1 MITKDYT
8 KENLDVKHYRN
19 GDPIPFVKSKK
30 KWKELTTG
38 AYCYYDNDPSKGI
51 LYNWYAVSDPRG
63 LAPEGWRIPKI
74 EELELLEVSTG
85 LPGGYRSTIG
95 DYSYI
100 GTNGLWWSS
109 SEYYTYFA
117 WFRFLDYDG
126 GFAYSSNFNK
136 KGGFSVRCL
145 RDEPNLYT
153 VDRHIMFYPK
163 TDKVTF
169 EQLKRFFTDEA
180 IESFIKYGYLKK

>member
-51 LYNWYAVSDPRG
+51 LYNWYAVNDPRG
-63 LAPEGWRIPKI
+63 LAPEGWKIPTI
-74 EELELLEVSTG
+74 EELEQIDLTTG
-85 LPGGYRSTIG
+85 LPGGTRYYNGSYDSIG
-95 DYSYI
+95 YLGY
-100 GTNGLWWSS
+100 WWSS
-109 SEYYTYFA
+109 TESAAGNVWSRHLGYVVGSATSHGYY
-117 WFRFLDYDG
+117 
-126 GFAYSSNFNK
+126 K
-136 KGGFSVRCL
+136 KNGFSVRCL

-163 TDKVTF
+163 TDKVTL

>member
-51 LYNWYAVSDPRG
+51 LYNWYAVNDPRG
-63 LAPEGWRIPKI
+63 LAPEGWKIPKI
-74 EELELLEVSTG
+74 EELKLITG
-85 LPGGYRSTIG
+85 LLGGFRINNGDYYDIG
-95 DYSYI
+95 D
-100 GTNGLWWSS
+100 NGYWWSS
-109 SEYYTYFA
+109 SEFNTYDA
-117 WFRFLDYDG
+117 WLRNLSNDNGNAFRLI
-126 GFAYSSNFNK
+126 SNK
-136 KGGFSVRCL
+136 KNGFSVRCL

-163 TDKVTF
+163 TDKVTL